1 MLLACE
7 RLDHAEA
14 LANGL
19 VDRTGSREDALAWAA
34 EIAGLAPLTLAYN
47 KLAVN
52 RLFEDARDPE
62 TLDAVGGAF
71 AACWASEDLVEGR
84 RAREEK
90 RPAQFRG
97 R

>member
-1 MLLACE
+1 
-7 RLDHAEA
+7 
-14 LANGL
+14 
-19 VDRTGSREDALAWAA
+19 
-34 EIAGLAPLTLAYN
+34 
-47 KLAVN
+47 VN